1 MPDDIK
7 TPEATDAPRP
17 SPDSGAVGGGAKGQE
32 LIAPTHRALERRA
45 ELVAGSAVVAIVPR
59 TIEEVA
65 RVAKAVIVAGLAP
78 DSYKQGSPEEVIS
91 KVMVGIMKG
100 AEVGFPPITALST
113 IAIINGR
120 PTIWGDGAVALAQ
133 AASLVEKV
141 EQIYEGGVG
150 EASDPSP
157 NDFRDD
163 YTAIYRIWR
172 KEQANPYEGRFSV
185 RDAKRAHLWA
195 NPRRDPWVKY
205 PKRMLMARAR
215 AFALRDGFA
224 DALSGLS
231 IREEVEDLPAE
242 ATRKTDTSFLDDAP
256 RLAPPEPVLMVATD
270 LEPVA
275 AK

>member
-7 TPEATDAPRP
+7 AAEATDTAKSAPHAE
-17 SPDSGAVGGGAKGQE
+17 AVEGSAKGQE
-32 LIAPTHRALERRA
+32 LVAAPHRAVA
-45 ELVAGSAVVAIVPR
+45 KPELVAGSAVVAIVPR

-78 DSYKQGSPEEVIS
+78 DSYKQGAPEEVIS

-133 AASLVEKV
+133 AAGIVDKV
-141 EQIYEGGVG
+141 EQLYEGTPG
-150 EASDPSP
+150 EAADPSP

-163 YTAIYRIWR
+163 YAAIYRIWR
-172 KEQANPYEGRFSV
+172 KGQEQPYEGRFSV

-195 NPRRDPWVKY
+195 NARRDPWIKY

-231 IREEVEDLPAE
+231 IREEIEDMPAE
-242 ATRKTDTSFLDDAP
+242 APRKTDTSFLDDAP
-256 RLAPPEPVLMVATD
+256 RLTAPEPVLMVAADVET
-270 LEPVA
+270 VA

>member
-1 MPDDIK
+1 MDDIK
-7 TPEATDAPRP
+7 AAD
-17 SPDSGAVGGGAKGQE
+17 SPDTAKSAPDPQTVEGGAVGQE
-32 LIAPTHRALERRA
+32 VATVAHRPAERKA
-45 ELVAGSAVVAIVPR
+45 VELVIGAEVAPIVPR
-59 TIEEVA
+59 TIEEVG

-78 DSYKQGSPEEVIS
+78 DSYKHGAPDEIVAKVII
-91 KVMVGIMKG
+91 GIMKG
-100 AEVGFPPITALST
+100 SEVGFPPMAALST

-133 AASLVEKV
+133 ARGLVEKV
-141 EQIYEGGVG
+141 EQIYEGTPG
-150 EASDPSP
+150 EAAEPSP

-163 YTAIYRIWR
+163 YTAVYRIWR
-172 KEQANPYEGRFSV
+172 KRQENPYEGRFSV

-195 NPRRDPWVKY
+195 NPKRDPWIKY

-231 IREEVEDLPAE
+231 IREEIEDMPAE
-242 ATRKTDTSFLDDAP
+242 APRKTDTSFLDDAP
-256 RLAPPEPVLMVATD
+256 AVPMVAAD